1 MSPSQSE
8 REAHDSSRSGTDG
21 EKLKSGK
28 MIDEGLD
35 YLGALWARVP
45 ASRLSAATTEKFDE
59 DKLYIV
65 EL

>member
-1 MSPSQSE
+1 M
-8 REAHDSSRSGTDG
+8 
-21 EKLKSGK
+21 KSGK

-35 YLGALWARVP
+35 YLDALWARVP